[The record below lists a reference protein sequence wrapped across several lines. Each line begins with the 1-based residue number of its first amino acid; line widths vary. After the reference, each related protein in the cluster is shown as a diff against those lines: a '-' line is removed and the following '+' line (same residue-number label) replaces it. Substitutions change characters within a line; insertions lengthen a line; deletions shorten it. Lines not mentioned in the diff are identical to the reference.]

1 MGEKTMRQLFG
12 ADAEEAAVRHLE
24 KQGFRIRDRNFHSR
38 QGELDVVAE
47 KDDLLCFV
55 EVRMRS
61 NAIWGDPSQTVSFAK
76 QRRVVQAAL
85 RYLQLHR
92 LPDRM
97 IRFDVI
103 SIVGRGDAAQVEHIP
118 GAFDAGM

>member
-1 MGEKTMRQLFG
+1 MGEKTLKQIFG

-24 KQGFRIRDRNFHSR
+24 GQGFRIRDRNFHSR

-61 NAIWGDPSQTVSFAK
+61 DATWGDPSQTVSFAK

-85 RYLQLHR
+85 RYLQVHHIA
-92 LPDRM
+92 DRM
-97 IRFDVI
+97 IRFDVV
-103 SIVGRGDAAQVEHIP
+103 SIIGRGDAAQVEHIP